1 MICNKLKQIRLNNNY
16 TLTQMAD
23 IMNVTRNT
31 VRNYEDGKTAPDI
44 FYIKN
49 ICNKF
54 NVSLEDLVY
63 DKGEK
68 PFETNTIDSDS
79 YEFEGTFIQVMDN
92 CENEQEASLIY
103 DIFLSLVYSVL
114 SMQTSYRMD
123 PDFVENFIK
132 VFKAKDVDFD
142 CVYRALYPYLNQFSK
157 QARISSLIP
166 KIDELCSY
174 YSNGFKT
181 IFDNAL
187 DDSYGVHELD

>member
-54 NVSLEDLVY
+54 NASLEDLVY

-68 PFETNTIDSDS
+68 PFEYN
-79 YEFEGTFIQVMDN
+79 
-92 CENEQEASLIY
+92 
-103 DIFLSLVYSVL
+103 
-114 SMQTSYRMD
+114 
-123 PDFVENFIK
+123 
-132 VFKAKDVDFD
+132 
-142 CVYRALYPYLNQFSK
+142 
-157 QARISSLIP
+157 
-166 KIDELCSY
+166 
-174 YSNGFKT
+174 
-181 IFDNAL
+181 
-187 DDSYGVHELD
+187 